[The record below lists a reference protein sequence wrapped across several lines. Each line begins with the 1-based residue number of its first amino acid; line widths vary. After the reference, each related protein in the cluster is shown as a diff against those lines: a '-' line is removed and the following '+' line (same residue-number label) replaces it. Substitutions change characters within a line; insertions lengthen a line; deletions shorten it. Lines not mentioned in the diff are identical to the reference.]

1 MDWLAS
7 YRPDLVPRYERL
19 YARGAYAPHA
29 ERDRIAA
36 LARPGRRTGPGL
48 RGAAADSTRPDPGG
62 GTDPVLAPEAK
73 EQREAV
79 QESLF

>member
-1 MDWLAS
+1 M
-7 YRPDLVPRYERL
+7 PRYERL
-19 YARGAYAPHA
+19 YARGAYAPKA

-48 RGAAADSTRPDPGG
+48 GGAAADSSRPDPGG
-62 GTDPVLAPEAK
+62 GSDPVLTPRAK
-73 EQREAV
+73 ERKEAV